1 MGKNVPVVCDLQH
14 NYLPF
19 INIGDRQY
27 IFHINTTAPHAT
39 GTTVK
44 TVALFFLPQKEIIFQ
59 VSTVQNKR
67 LGQIHFLQQHEIDL
81 YSEKNQ
87 PFK

>member
-1 MGKNVPVVCDLQH
+1 MGKNVPLVCDLQQ
-14 NYLPF
+14 NYLSF

-27 IFHINTTAPHAT
+27 IFQSKPQHLMQLVPLLRLL
-39 GTTVK
+39 
-44 TVALFFLPQKEIIFQ
+44 LFFLPQKEIIFQ